1 MVEGAINEG
10 KAVAAVLSGNRNFSG
25 RVHPF
30 LDLGFLSSPPL
41 AIAYAILA
49 DVLSYFLSKPLGLL
63 NSGEAVILSDIWP
76 REKEINEC
84 MSQAF

>member
-1 MVEGAINEG
+1 
-10 KAVAAVLSGNRNFSG
+10 
-25 RVHPF
+25 
-30 LDLGFLSSPPL
+30 L
-41 AIAYAILA
+41 ALAYAILA

>member
-25 RVHPF
+25 RVHPS
-30 LDLGFLSSPPL
+30 LDLDFLASL
-41 AIAYAILA
+41 RLVVAYAILA
-49 DVLSYFLSKPLGLL
+49 DVLSYFLSEPLGLL

-84 MSQAF
+84 ISQAF